1 MTKTELKTLY
11 ELLMKL
17 HGERMSELDTEFP
30 EEDVY
35 NMDPEELYELDDYDR
50 LIEGL
55 DIVIGCIV
63 DMKGVD

>member
-17 HGERMSELDTEFP
+17 HGERMSELDGEFP

-63 DMKGVD
+63 DMKGID